1 MRDINLT
8 QEKLA
13 ERLGYTQGAVGHWLC
28 ERRQPKLQMINQILV
43 AVGFPPL
50 QMVYPHQLREN
61 SGVYEANAFPLAV
74 TGADGQ
80 RHELYFRYPL
90 LSWDDVDLTEVPEG
104 AERQASDYAA
114 QGRAYWLRVEGD
126 AMTAPMGLSVPQG
139 MLILVD
145 SGIAAEPGKLLI
157 ARSADST
164 ATVFR
169 QLIEEGGQ
177 RYLKPLNP
185 TYPKALFT
193 EHTQVLGVVVQA
205 LMKF

>member
-1 MRDINLT
+1 M
-8 QEKLA
+8 
-13 ERLGYTQGAVGHWLC
+13 
-28 ERRQPKLQMINQILV
+28 
-43 AVGFPPL
+43 
-50 QMVYPHQLREN
+50 
-61 SGVYEANAFPLAV
+61 
-74 TGADGQ
+74 
-80 RHELYFRYPL
+80 
-90 LSWDDVDLTEVPEG
+90 PEG

-114 QGRAYWLRVEGD
+114 QGRGYWLRVEGD

-193 EHTQVLGVVVQA
+193 EQTQVLGVVVQA
-205 LMKF
+205 LMKFL